1 MTNMSLLR
9 LRLYEINFVLV
20 RVLSRRNNLLFLIMM
35 FRRGYCE
42 LRFLKMMFRWR
53 YCEIRWWNCLF
64 LLKLF
69 EVGGKLCVL
78 WWVNNCIIP
87 RLFEFNMTDLGYFY
101 GTLRYIMMLVSL
113 VWQCR
118 SHSWLIVLR
127 LYIWLCY
134 ILDLVFVGVCLIQNF
149 IRRNYRD
156 LFLLTWI
163 LLFVCILM
171 ALFQTFWN

>member
-1 MTNMSLLR
+1 
-9 LRLYEINFVLV
+9 
-20 RVLSRRNNLLFLIMM
+20 M

-78 WWVNNCIIP
+78 WWVNNWIIP
-87 RLFEFNMTDLGYFY
+87 RLSEFNMTDLGYFY
-101 GTLRYIMMLVSL
+101 GTLRYIMMLVAL

-134 ILDLVFVGVCLIQNF
+134 ILDLAFVGVCLIQNF
-149 IRRNYRD
+149 IRRNWNRG

-163 LLFVCILM
+163 LLFECSLM
-171 ALFQTFWN
+171 TLFQTFWN